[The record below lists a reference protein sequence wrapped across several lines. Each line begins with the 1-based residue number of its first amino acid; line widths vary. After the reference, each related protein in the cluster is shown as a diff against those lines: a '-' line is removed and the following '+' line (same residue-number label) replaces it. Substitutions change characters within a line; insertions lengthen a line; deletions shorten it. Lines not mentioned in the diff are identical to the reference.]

1 MLNLLVRKELSHLLE
16 WLGRPNRKPLV
27 IRGARQVGKSTL
39 VRQLASTTDLA
50 LLEINFERNPEYRDA
65 FATKDPLQITSA
77 LGLLLGQQ
85 VTAGKNLLFLDEVQE
100 APEALAALRYFYEE
114 LPQLHLVAAGSLL
127 EFALSNAQFSMPV
140 GRVEY
145 FHVGPMQ
152 FDDFLIAMGE
162 ASLADYLNDLSLN
175 DVRNQNMVRA
185 IHEKCLNLLRQYW
198 VVGGLPEAVATY
210 AATQDYFEVARVQQG
225 IVTTYRDDFSKYS
238 SGTTKI
244 LVQQTFDHLPL
255 AVGRK
260 FKYAHINRNYRAAQV
275 ATAFRQL
282 CMAGI
287 ASPVLHTSANGAPLG
302 AEASQ
307 NYFKALYMDIG
318 LMCAALKL
326 NVLDLAK
333 SELPMVNNGS
343 LAEQFVGQHLLR
355 MTPTF
360 QRPQLYYWVREAKG
374 SAAEI
379 DYLMTQGQEI
389 VPIEIKAGTT
399 GTLKSLHQFLKEKN
413 RTFAVRFNA
422 DLPSLLDD
430 SKTLSNGLTLTYQL
444 LSLPLYMVG
453 STDRLA
459 SAAINI

>member
-1 MLNLLVRKELSHLLE
+1 MLNLLVRKELSYLLE
-16 WLGRPNRKPLV
+16 WLDRPNRKPLV

-39 VRQLASTTDLA
+39 VRQLANASGLA

-65 FATKDPLQITSA
+65 FATKDPLQITRA
-77 LGLLLGQQ
+77 LDLLLGQQ
-85 VTAGKNLLFLDEVQE
+85 VNTDKTLLFLDEVQE

-114 LPQLHLVAAGSLL
+114 LPQLRLVAAGSLL
-127 EFALSNAQFSMPV
+127 EFALSNAQFGMPV

-145 FHVGPMQ
+145 FHIGAMQ

-162 ASLADYLNDLSLN
+162 ASLADYLNDLSL
-175 DVRNQNMVRA
+175 DDIRNQNMVRA

-210 AATQDYFEVARVQQG
+210 AATQDYFEVTRVQQG
-225 IVTTYRDDFSKYS
+225 IVATYRDDFSKYS

-244 LVQQTFDHLPL
+244 LVQQVFDHLPL

-260 FKYAHINRNYRAAQV
+260 FKYAHIGHNHRAAQV

-282 CMAGI
+282 CMAGV
-287 ASPVLHTSANGAPLG
+287 ASPVLHTSANGVPLG
-302 AEASQ
+302 AEARQ

-326 NVLDLAK
+326 NVLDLAR
-333 SELPMVNNGS
+333 SELSMVNKGS
-343 LAEQFVGQHLLR
+343 LAEQFVGQHLLHI
-355 MTPTF
+355 TPAF
-360 QRPQLYYWVREAKG
+360 QYPQLYYWVREAKG

-399 GTLKSLHQFLKEKN
+399 GTLKSLHQFLTEKN
-413 RTFAVRFNA
+413 RTFAMRFNA
-422 DLPSLLDD
+422 DLPSLLND
-430 SKTLSNGLTLTYQL
+430 SKTLSTGRTLSYRL

-459 SAAINI
+459 SAAINS